1 MEGKPLTIVD
11 ADYLIDKSLAT
22 GALDSAGNLCF
33 AAKGTREEIV
43 EQILERAS
51 NWGHPMTREQAKA
64 RADAAI
70 AAIGKREFDKVA
82 GAIAILIL
90 IISML
95 AIVHG
100 AFSIP

>member
-43 EQILERAS
+43 ERAS

-90 IISML
+90 IISMF